1 MRFPNLNPTAF
12 EVFGFEIKWYGI
24 SYALGIILALCL
36 CKLLSKKYNKVKEKV
51 FDDILVWV
59 ALGIIIGGRIGY
71 VIFYNFDYYISNI
84 FDIFKVWQGGMS
96 FHGGLLGIIVASIL
110 FAKKN
115 NQNPFLYMDQIAL
128 VAPIG
133 IFFGRIANFIN
144 SELYGV
150 PTDVPWSVTFIQ
162 IDTLS
167 RHPSQLYEAVLEGII
182 LFVILVYFRKKDYLK
197 KPGLISALFLIIY
210 SFIHTSSVETRSQEM
225 RLKAQKLIGQLR
237 AALQIELLK
246 MPKKIRNISFLQ
258 LCSDFDEHVMSFFC
272 TNDFIDVWYYIYR

>member
-1 MRFPNLNPTAF
+1 MFINNFDPVAF
-12 EVFGFEIKWYGI
+12 QIMSFEIRWYSLAYIFGI
-24 SYALGIILALCL
+24 VIGWLL
-36 CKLLSKKYNKVKEKV
+36 CKKIFIQKSDITEK
-51 FDDILVWV
+51 FDDFLTYLII
-59 ALGIIIGGRIGY
+59 GIIIGGRLGY

-150 PTDVPWSVTFIQ
+150 PTDVSWSVTFIQ

-210 SFIHTSSVETRSQEM
+210 SIFRFFVEYFRS
-225 RLKAQKLIGQLR
+225 
-237 AALQIELLK
+237 
-246 MPKKIRNISFLQ
+246 P
-258 LCSDFDEHVMSFFC
+258 DEHLGYIVFDLSMGQIISVVFLIIGIILFFFKYE
-272 TNDFIDVWYYIYR
+272 NK